1 MTDELKNPPVE
12 EFESLSRPTRGDK
25 DAQGEF
31 PNVKYVGVPN
41 TNYAAMGAEEHEL
54 YVGGGDNNIDL
65 NIKLLQASQYPY
77 NAVRETVSGHVQ
89 EIDDTPGRERMLF
102 KHRTGAG
109 IDLRPD
115 GSCII
120 TTKTNQITV
129 TGGDQMIIVEGDGQI
144 TYNGNLTLNVSGDY
158 HVKVG
163 GDYHV
168 TVGGDNIDQINGSR
182 IERIEKDYET
192 NVIKNRSQH
201 IVGATQEIRLGN
213 HYMSTKGFQKTSV
226 QGDVQMLSSSET
238 TLTSQ
243 NGIVMTSPDINMA
256 AKSLSVFGD
265 SGTVGGENII
275 MYNYNMYTGNSIVAT
290 DTVTTGTLYS
300 TTADVEDHIE
310 TPVVVG
316 SLAGTASK
324 ANSSPL
330 GPGGSVGS
338 AGTAHV
344 TVDSKATA
352 LPTTPIVAD
361 YLHNTNKGVREVAI
375 DPGEVVKNTLD
386 LTVKTGGIT
395 TKKLVTS
402 EVRSKLRDPNNIRNE
417 TFLGRM
423 IAEGAIHGSATNP
436 TPKRIGRTVST
447 KTSVARGE
455 TPIGNSSRG
464 RGKKWAAKNIV
475 TEEEHIPD
483 HRYNPEHQAK
493 ITSQTKLAD
502 GITMAKFL
510 GGYGEPLTLTHI
522 SEHQTKLKLAKQY
535 YLQSQAMLTIS
546 EHEGDFRDHRLIVA
560 EGFYRPTDSE
570 SLDKGD
576 SVNYL
581 KTLGQ
586 AVIYDLIDLNGK
598 ATVQSAYD
606 LACYWRDSIKY
617 DKIIL
622 DYDTYN
628 LDGSINAQVILV
640 MPEVFES
647 WLLTYDNQIE
657 TRYNNYVQTTGEFLE
672 IFE

>member
-1 MTDELKNPPVE
+1 M
-12 EFESLSRPTRGDK
+12 
-25 DAQGEF
+25 
-31 PNVKYVGVPN
+31 
-41 TNYAAMGAEEHEL
+41 
-54 YVGGGDNNIDL
+54 
-65 NIKLLQASQYPY
+65 
-77 NAVRETVSGHVQ
+77 
-89 EIDDTPGRERMLF
+89 
-102 KHRTGAG
+102 
-109 IDLRPD
+109 
-115 GSCII
+115 
-120 TTKTNQITV
+120 
-129 TGGDQMIIVEGDGQI
+129 
-144 TYNGNLTLNVSGDY
+144 
-158 HVKVG
+158 
-163 GDYHV
+163 
-168 TVGGDNIDQINGSR
+168 
-182 IERIEKDYET
+182 
-192 NVIKNRSQH
+192 
-201 IVGATQEIRLGN
+201 
-213 HYMSTKGFQKTSV
+213 
-226 QGDVQMLSSSET
+226 
-238 TLTSQ
+238 
-243 NGIVMTSPDINMA
+243 
-256 AKSLSVFGD
+256 
-265 SGTVGGENII
+265 
-275 MYNYNMYTGNSIVAT
+275 
-290 DTVTTGTLYS
+290 
-300 TTADVEDHIE
+300 
-310 TPVVVG
+310 VVG

-361 YLHNTNKGVREVAI
+361 YLHKTNKGVREVAI

-423 IAEGAIHGSATNP
+423 ISEGAIHGSATNP
-436 TPKRIGRTVST
+436 SPKRIGRTVSS

-464 RGKKWAAKNIV
+464 RGKKWIAKNII

-483 HRYNPEHQAK
+483 HLYNPEHQST

-522 SEHQTKLKLAKQY
+522 NDHQTRLKLAKQY
-535 YLQSQAMLTIS
+535 YLQAQAMLTIAQ
-546 EHEGDFRDHRLIVA
+546 HEGDFRDQRLVVA
-560 EGFYRPTDSE
+560 EGFYRPTESE

-581 KTLGQ
+581 KTLGR
-586 AVIYDLIDLNGK
+586 AVVFDLIDLEGK
-598 ATVQSAYD
+598 SKVPTTYE

-617 DKIIL
+617 EKIIL

-640 MPEVFES
+640 MPEVFEP
-647 WLLTYDNQIE
+647 WLLTYNNEIE